1 MPVLQRSIKWIM
13 LVSGFITSSMLGVA
27 FAPQV
32 GLDAMFGTTLEGPLA
47 EVVVRNW
54 AALIGI
60 VGLMLIYAAFRPVHR
75 KLVLTVAIVSKMLF
89 MVLILANGFGADAAM
104 TLVLDG
110 VFVLLF
116 IVYLVGMRDEEVLAG
131 V

>member
-1 MPVLQRSIKWIM
+1 
-13 LVSGFITSSMLGVA
+13 
-27 FAPQV
+27 
-32 GLDAMFGTTLEGPLA
+32 MFGTTLEGPLA

-54 AALIGI
+54 AVLIGI